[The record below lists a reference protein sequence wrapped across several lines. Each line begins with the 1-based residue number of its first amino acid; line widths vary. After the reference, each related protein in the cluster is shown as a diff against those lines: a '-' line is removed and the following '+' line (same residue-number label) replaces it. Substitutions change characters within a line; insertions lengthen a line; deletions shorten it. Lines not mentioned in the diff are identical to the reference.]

1 MKVQLGFTRPRVV
14 QRPYGQRGAMV
25 EEIVPPSP
33 VWMEIPFA
41 LEPDIPRFR
50 GRILDQAYRI
60 ARAAMRARERGELA
74 ALDHPP
80 ILYVSTI
87 PPLFYQVLE
96 LNFPI
101 CWSVFQWGALH
112 RAYGEKLLLTGG
124 GDELRLETEE
134 GWRERRDRA
143 RAQPAVGGKPHYLTV
158 EEEYD
163 HFHLR
168 MERLFSW
175 ANGANPQALPL
186 IRGAFGKNASVFR
199 GQFIALEHANF
210 YGAGS
215 PALFLQPGE
224 MLTVLDLLLER
235 GLVSAE
241 DQEHAMGELRTFGDL
256 RRGPAPRPLDT
267 LGKPGQD
274 GDVNSDINRPIN
286 PLPPFITP
294 TNLPEHLK

>member
-14 QRPYGQRGAMV
+14 SRPYGQRGARV
-25 EEIVPPSP
+25 EELIPVSP
-33 VWMEIPFA
+33 VWMALPFA
-41 LEPDIPRFR
+41 LEPDLPRLR
-50 GRILDQAYRI
+50 GRILGQAYRV
-60 ARAAMRARERGELA
+60 ARAAGKAHARGELA
-74 ALDHPP
+74 SLDHPP
-80 ILYVSTI
+80 SLFDSSL
-87 PPLFYQVLE
+87 PPLFFPILE

-101 CWSVFQWGALH
+101 CWSVFQWGALL
-112 RAYGEKLLLTGG
+112 RAYEGKLLLTGE

-134 GWRERRDRA
+134 GRQQRLA
-143 RAQPAVGGKPHYLTV
+143 KPQPGDVGKPQLTTV

-235 GLVSAE
+235 GMVSAE

-256 RRGPAPRPLDT
+256 RRGSPTRPLDP
-267 LGKPGQD
+267 LAKPGQD
-274 GDVNSDINRPIN
+274 GDVNATINRPIN
-286 PLPPFITP
+286 PLPPFILP